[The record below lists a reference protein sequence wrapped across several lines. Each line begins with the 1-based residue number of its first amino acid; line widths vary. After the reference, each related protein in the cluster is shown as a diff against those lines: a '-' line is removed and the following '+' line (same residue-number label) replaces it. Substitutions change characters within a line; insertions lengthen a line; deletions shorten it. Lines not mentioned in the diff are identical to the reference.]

1 MKLFAPS
8 ASGCPNVLPPT
19 NGNIRVTGDTSTL
32 TVTYFCN
39 EGYGLLSG
47 DTVRTCSSTTN
58 TYTGTAPTC
67 QGRCTLHKHTYAHSV
82 VFFCEQCLRHSHT
95 ITLYLLV
102 AITCSSLSLPDN
114 GTIVFS
120 PATSEPYQFGTTATY
135 SCNNNF
141 GLSTNEILTCGGDGS
156 SPNGMWVGIVP
167 TCVGK
172 L

>member
-1 MKLFAPS
+1 MKATAFSVETLLGHVA
-8 ASGCPNVLPPT
+8 VLL
-19 NGNIRVTGDTSTL
+19 TL
-32 TVTYFCN
+32 TL
-39 EGYGLLSG
+39 ELLQL
-47 DTVRTCSSTTN
+47 VRVGVP
-58 TYTGTAPTC
+58 YT
-67 QGRCTLHKHTYAHSV
+67 KHTYAHSV
-82 VFFCEQCLRHSHT
+82 VFSACSVFETPTLLRT
-95 ITLYLLV
+95 YLYFLV

-114 GTIVFS
+114 GAIVFS

-141 GLSTNEILTCGGDGS
+141 GLSTNEKLTCGGDGS